1 MAGQPAVVIYA
12 RVSTGDQTVEN
23 QLRDLREYAGN
34 RGWSNVREFHD
45 VCSGS
50 KDSRPAWNDV
60 WAQIKRR
67 QIDILL
73 VHGLDRIGRS
83 LSHLVTI
90 LTTLTELDIALL
102 SFRESI
108 DLRSPQGRLLAGL
121 FALLAEFELSLI
133 RERTCSGMRNAKA
146 KGKQIGNRMR
156 YFDVDEATQLRDA
169 GWGQIKI
176 ARKLGIGVGRINAW
190 CRDEY
195 LPPDKREHL
204 ANLVVAQEIH

>member
-1 MAGQPAVVIYA
+1 MPRPPSVAIYA
-12 RVSTGDQTVEN
+12 RVSTGDQSVEN
-23 QLRDLREYAGN
+23 QLRDLREYARN

-50 KDSRPAWNDV
+50 KDSRPSWNDV

-73 VHGLDRIGRS
+73 VHSLDRIGRS

-90 LTTLTELDIALL
+90 LTTLAELDIAML

-133 RERTCSGMRNAKA
+133 KERTCCGMRNAKA
-146 KGKQIGNRMR
+146 RGKQIGNRMR
-156 YFDVDEATQLRDA
+156 PFDIEEATRLRDA
-169 GWGQIKI
+169 GWGQIRI
-176 ARKLGIGVGRINAW
+176 ARQLGVGVGRVNAW
-190 CRDEY
+190 CKDEY
-195 LPPDKREHL
+195 LPLKKRKRL
-204 ANLVVAQEIH
+204 AEAIAASDL